1 VKNNNFSL
9 AGETVRLRLELFDWL
24 PPCFGVFREK
34 GEVEKPVLL
43 SVERVHTLPDW
54 DVPSIYCDSTVK
66 ITKSEGVFRFE
77 MQNDSGGRMAADVFP
92 AGNNDQSFFSAKLM
106 INGNFSEYHRGFLLL
121 RVFAVAALSRSIV
134 VVHSSAVIYDGKA
147 ILFLGESGTGK
158 STHTRLWLDNIPDTE
173 LMNDDSP
180 LVRVEDDG
188 SVRAYGAPWSGKAV
202 CYKNIVAP
210 LAAVVRLEQAPCNR
224 IRRMTG
230 AEAVGTLFPST
241 PYSFHFDPELSDRIT
256 DITACIL
263 ERTPAYHLE
272 CLPNA
277 DAARLVR
284 ETLRKDGRL

>member
-1 VKNNNFSL
+1 MDNNFSL

-24 PPCFGVFREK
+24 LPCFGVFREK
-34 GEVEKPVLL
+34 EEVEKPVLL

-54 DVPSIYCDSTVK
+54 NVPAIYCDSIFTMM
-66 ITKSEGVFRFE
+66 KSEGVFRFE
-77 MQNDSGGRMAADVFP
+77 MQNDSGGRMVADVFP
-92 AGNNDQSFFSAKLM
+92 AGNNDQSFFCAKLM
-106 INGNFSEYHRGFLLL
+106 INGNFCEYHRGFILL

-134 VVHSSAVIYDGKA
+134 VVHSSAVIYEGKA
-147 ILFLGESGTGK
+147 VLFLGESGKGK
-158 STHTRLWLDNIPDTE
+158 STHTRLWLNNIPDTE

-188 SVRAYGAPWSGKAV
+188 SVRAYGAPWSGKVV
-202 CYKNIVAP
+202 CYKNVVAP
-210 LAAVVRLEQAPCNR
+210 LAAVVRLEQAPCNC

-230 AEAVGTLFPST
+230 AEAIGTLFPST

-256 DITACIL
+256 DITARIL

>member
-1 VKNNNFSL
+1 MKNNNFSL

-147 ILFLGESGTGK
+147 IFFSAKAEREK
-158 STHTRLWLDNIPDTE
+158 
-173 LMNDDSP
+173 
-180 LVRVEDDG
+180 
-188 SVRAYGAPWSGKAV
+188 AP
-202 CYKNIVAP
+202 
-210 LAAVVRLEQAPCNR
+210 
-224 IRRMTG
+224 IRG
-230 AEAVGTLFPST
+230 CG
-241 PYSFHFDPELSDRIT
+241 
-256 DITACIL
+256 
-263 ERTPAYHLE
+263 
-272 CLPNA
+272 
-277 DAARLVR
+277 
-284 ETLRKDGRL
+284 